1 MRFVVTVPL
10 VLAGFVACTAG
21 VQQIPAAPPPAPPAA
36 SARADAGAQ
45 PAPTADAS
53 VPGTDASAPAEAGA
67 DAGTAATEQDAGP
80 TACPANMKLV
90 DGDYCTKVQQK
101 CTKSWWGKANKKK
114 ICEDFDKPTKCIGK
128 KVHKRF
134 CIDTYEYPDIKGA
147 RPEVMNNF
155 FQAQVKCAALGKRIC
170 TESEW
175 TMACEGPEMKP
186 YPYGYKRDATK
197 CNGDHTYDFPNM
209 SKVRKR
215 DPKEL
220 ERLWL
225 GVPSGSQPECIS
237 DYGVADMPG
246 NADELAAS
254 EHASGGWK
262 DKYDNVTT
270 GGPWFSGVRNQ
281 CRPKIYTHNEGFY
294 YYYLSF
300 RCCAEAD
307 GKPTDPRAPK
317 QIKRGWKFSRVERI
331 AGLTIAQA
339 KKEQPA
345 DFKRAKELGAEQMKK
360 LGGKPADE
368 KDWHP
373 NEGRDKEWV
382 REHPLPKH

>member
-1 MRFVVTVPL
+1 MRFAVVFPFV
-10 VLAGFVACTAG
+10 VVGFVACTAG
-21 VQQIPAAPPPAPPAA
+21 VQPVPEAPPPAAPAAPPAAP
-36 SARADAGAQ
+36 DAGA
-45 PAPTADAS
+45 APVVDAS
-53 VPGTDASAPAEAGA
+53 VPPADAAPADA
-67 DAGTAATEQDAGP
+67 DAAPTAAQDAGP
-80 TACPANMKLV
+80 SACPDGMKLV
-90 DGDYCTKVQQK
+90 DGDFCTKVEQQ
-101 CTKSWWGKANKKK
+101 CTKHWWDDVNKKK
-114 ICEDFDKPTKCIGK
+114 VCENFKKPSKCIGK

-170 TESEW
+170 TENEW
-175 TMACEGPEMKP
+175 TMACEGPELKP
-186 YPYGYKRDATK
+186 YPYGYTRDATK

-209 SKVRKR
+209 DKVRKR

-225 GVPSGSQPECIS
+225 GVPSGTQPECIS

-246 NADELAAS
+246 NADELASS
-254 EHASGGWK
+254 EHFTGWAN
-262 DKYDNVTT
+262 KYDNVTT
-270 GGPWFSGVRNQ
+270 GGPWFLGVRNQ

-317 QIKRGWKFSRVERI
+317 QIKRGWKFSHVERL
-331 AGLTIAQA
+331 AGLDIEQA

-345 DFKRAKELGAEQMKK
+345 DFKRARELGAAQMKK

-373 NEGRDKEWV
+373 NEGRHKRWV
-382 REHPLPKH
+382 REHHRPKH

>member
-1 MRFVVTVPL
+1 MRWLLVALPVIVVF
-10 VLAGFVACTAG
+10 AACAAERP
-21 VQQIPAAPPPAPPAA
+21 PAAPPTPPAPPVAPP
-36 SARADAGAQ
+36 ADAGA
-45 PAPTADAS
+45 PPS
-53 VPGTDASAPAEAGA
+53 DASAPPSDAGA
-67 DAGTAATEQDAGP
+67 VDAAASATAPAP
-80 TACPANMKLV
+80 PKPNACPAGMVLI
-90 DGDYCTKVQQK
+90 DGDYCTKVEQK
-101 CTKSWWGKANKKK
+101 CQQSWWGKSNKKK
-114 ICEDFDKPTKCIGK
+114 ICERFQKPTVCIGK
-128 KVHKRF
+128 KVHKRY
-134 CIDTYEYPDIKGA
+134 CIDRYEYPDIKDA

-155 FQAQVKCAALGKRIC
+155 YQAQVKCAALGKRVC

-175 TMACEGPEMKP
+175 NLACEGPEMKP
-186 YPYGYKRDATK
+186 YPYGYARDATK

-209 SKVRKR
+209 KKVAAR

-225 GVPSGSQPECIS
+225 GVPSGTQPECVS

-254 EHASGGWK
+254 EHDNGTWK

-270 GGPWFSGVRNQ
+270 GGPWFEGVRNQ

-317 QIKRGWKFSRVERI
+317 QIKRGWKFSHVERL
-331 AGLTIAQA
+331 ANLTVAQA

-345 DFKRAKELGAEQMKK
+345 DFARAERLGEKQIKQLDAR
-360 LGGKPADE
+360 PADY
-368 KDWHP
+368 KTWHP
-373 NEGRDKEWV
+373 NMGKNSRWDYQ
-382 REHPLPKH
+382 HPLPHKK